1 MDLNVLDNV
10 LASLHSYSL
19 AEALM
24 ELLVN
29 SRYENSPHRQVFI
42 AQWPLL
48 LRNLVHHP
56 LLRHSTEHF
65 AFASVTNKLTSEVSC
80 LVDKESGWHIS
91 ARNAHADQLKNFD
104 IDTMSSRMQEQA
116 PTLSA
121 LLGVLLDGS
130 YVRTPGRVQYAE
142 SKKTSD
148 DPSVTAAGLES
159 DEEDEYWLETS
170 TEMEELGDNPGGVGG
185 SNSSNART
193 RAEQLKKRHAMAMK
207 RKVALLA
214 IRRVVIMSI
223 IAFSTN
229 QKCNALAA
237 AMGMFFHSANTPE
250 LVVEV
255 FAHAGLS
262 VSTTTIHNM
271 ITSLSKSANEEVRKL
286 AKTKVFALAYD
297 NFDMDF
303 KSWSS
308 TIEKPGDTL
317 KHATSALIFPLAHGV
332 APEDLRHC
340 ASLWRTSPLN
350 PGIPHEQKR
359 VTSAWK
365 HLFTPPDADR
375 ARQRRE
381 ILAWHFRNALVTHNK
396 AFEQFQSNLGMPE
409 TILQIPVT
417 KTTHIPCRAMDIDQS
432 TVDGQAEI
440 LESLFTQAN
449 IGDPS
454 DVSGVEDISD
464 YVVLVHGDL
473 GTGER
478 LHGSQDS
485 RSIERTPVRGLRN
498 PLFVMG
504 LFHLQMA
511 AADAIWRMFI
521 KPKSQRTEPNCLYQQ
536 ACKIR
541 PHDSGR
547 IGSQPGFRLMH
558 DLILQCAS
566 ARILD
571 VWRVAINKLSHS
583 SLESF
588 ADSSSWSDIVELSH
602 DLVKGYLDQPL
613 RGDQEFRNNTLILG
627 RLLDYVELTHAMKHG
642 DIGRVEATFLKW
654 VFIFKSV
661 GKHKY
666 ASQLIKTMN
675 DLRFVYP
682 ARLARAIRLNWLCNP
697 TGRPDGFRAIDWLV
711 ELMNLYIKVV
721 YGSSGY
727 TRTFQLILKQ
737 SPLIEVFRHLHRTM
751 QDSFHLPHRSVRHAP
766 QSQENTLQAL
776 CALLCANKAYEFEDN
791 RKSYELTDHVH
802 EGIYKLQS
810 SATIVTMAEKSG
822 SEGESV
828 FTDDAEKDDE
838 AEVEIDDLEA
848 E

>member
-1 MDLNVLDNV
+1 
-10 LASLHSYSL
+10 
-19 AEALM
+19 
-24 ELLVN
+24 
-29 SRYENSPHRQVFI
+29 
-42 AQWPLL
+42 
-48 LRNLVHHP
+48 
-56 LLRHSTEHF
+56 
-65 AFASVTNKLTSEVSC
+65 
-80 LVDKESGWHIS
+80 
-91 ARNAHADQLKNFD
+91 
-104 IDTMSSRMQEQA
+104 
-116 PTLSA
+116 
-121 LLGVLLDGS
+121 
-130 YVRTPGRVQYAE
+130 
-142 SKKTSD
+142 
-148 DPSVTAAGLES
+148 
-159 DEEDEYWLETS
+159 
-170 TEMEELGDNPGGVGG
+170 
-185 SNSSNART
+185 
-193 RAEQLKKRHAMAMK
+193 
-207 RKVALLA
+207 
-214 IRRVVIMSI
+214 MSI
-223 IAFSTN
+223 IMFSMN
-229 QKCNALAA
+229 QKCNALAT

-262 VSTTTIHNM
+262 VSTTSIHSM
-271 ITSLSKSANEEVRKL
+271 IASLSKSANEE
-286 AKTKVFALAYD
+286 
-297 NFDMDF
+297 
-303 KSWSS
+303 
-308 TIEKPGDTL
+308 
-317 KHATSALIFPLAHGV
+317 
-332 APEDLRHC
+332 
-340 ASLWRTSPLN
+340 
-350 PGIPHEQKR
+350 
-359 VTSAWK
+359 
-365 HLFTPPDADR
+365 
-375 ARQRRE
+375 
-381 ILAWHFRNALVTHNK
+381 

-558 DLILQCAS
+558 DLILQCTS

-571 VWRVAINKLSHS
+571 VWRAAISKLSHL
-583 SLESF
+583 SLESY
-588 ADSSSWSDIVELSH
+588 AQSASWSDIIELSH
-602 DLVKGYLDQPL
+602 GLVKDYLDQPL

-627 RLLDYVELTHAMKHG
+627 RLLDYIELTHAMKYG

-682 ARLARAIRLNWLCNP
+682 PRLARAIRLNWLCNP
-697 TGRPDGFRAIDWLV
+697 TGRPDGFRAVDWLV

-737 SPLIEVFRHLHRTM
+737 SPLIEIFRHLHRTM
-751 QDSFHLPHRSVRHAP
+751 QDNFHLLHRSVRHAP
-766 QSQENTLQAL
+766 QSQQNTLQAL
-776 CALLCANKAYEFEDN
+776 CTLLCTNKAYEIEDG
-791 RKSYELTDHVH
+791 RKSYELIDHVH

-810 SATIVTMAEKSG
+810 SGTVATVEMTGPEDG
-822 SEGESV
+822 NV
-828 FTDDAEKDDE
+828 FSDDTEKDEE

-848 E
+848 EY